1 MYASAN
7 TALLRGA
14 ICVQDVLFEMYSWSN
29 KHWKFERSVA
39 LLRRNS
45 YKLDKFDKRL
55 WNSCNYDAGRY
66 LRSLNVSLVSR

>member
-7 TALLRGA
+7 TAVLRGA
-14 ICVQDVLFEMYSWSN
+14 ICVQDVWFEMYSWSN

-55 WNSCNYDAGRY
+55 
-66 LRSLNVSLVSR
+66 